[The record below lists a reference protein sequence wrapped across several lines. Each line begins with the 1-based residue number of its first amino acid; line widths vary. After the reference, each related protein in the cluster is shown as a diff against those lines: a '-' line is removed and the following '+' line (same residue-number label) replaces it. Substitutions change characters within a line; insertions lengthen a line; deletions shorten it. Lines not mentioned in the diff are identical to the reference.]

1 MDTPGYDIESV
12 SGMTCGG
19 AQVLIFSTGRG
30 TPIGNPLIPVIKVTG
45 NCETYARMSDNIDF
59 DASGAVE
66 GTSTIAELG
75 DHLYRMLEDV
85 CDGAEPAAERLGFDD
100 FSIFH
105 NPRKCGVPAFLMP
118 GSRPA
123 AYMFIYKFDMKR
135 EEIDMS
141 TEYMKENGFYEQL
154 EKTAVV
160 PVVVLEKVE
169 DAVPMANALV
179 KGGLPAAEVTFRTAA
194 AADCIREM
202 SEKCPDILVG
212 AGTVVNLEQC
222 KRAVEAGAKFIVS
235 PGYDD
240 AIIDYCLENKVNLIP
255 GAVTPA
261 ELTHLINRGF
271 DITKFFP
278 ANLYGGLKATET
290 LSAVFVGHRF
300 MPTGG
305 VNLEN
310 LPEFLGSK
318 SIIAAGG
325 TWMVKPA
332 LFADGDFS

>member
-1 MDTPGYDIESV
+1 MY
-12 SGMTCGG
+12 
-19 AQVLIFSTGRG
+19 
-30 TPIGNPLIPVIKVTG
+30 
-45 NCETYARMSDNIDF
+45 
-59 DASGAVE
+59 
-66 GTSTIAELG
+66 
-75 DHLYRMLEDV
+75 LY
-85 CDGAEPAAERLGFDD
+85 P
-100 FSIFH
+100 
-105 NPRKCGVPAFLMP
+105 LMP
-118 GSRPA
+118 GLKSHGVCL
-123 AYMFIYKFDMKR
+123 IYKFDMKR

-179 KGGLPAAEVTFRTAA
+179 RGGLPAAEVTFRTAA

-222 KRAVEAGAKFIVS
+222 TRAVEAGAKFIVS

-332 LFADGDFS
+332 LFADGDFSKVEEMTAEAAAVVKKVRG

>member
-1 MDTPGYDIESV
+1 MDMIQKISALGIV
-12 SGMTCGG
+12 
-19 AQVLIFSTGRG
+19 
-30 TPIGNPLIPVIKVTG
+30 PVIKLT
-45 NCETYARMSDNIDF
+45 NPDN
-59 DASGAVE
+59 
-66 GTSTIAELG
+66 
-75 DHLYRMLEDV
+75 
-85 CDGAEPAAERLGFDD
+85 
-100 FSIFH
+100 
-105 NPRKCGVPAFLMP
+105 
-118 GSRPA
+118 
-123 AYMFIYKFDMKR
+123 
-135 EEIDMS
+135 
-141 TEYMKENGFYEQL
+141 
-154 EKTAVV
+154 
-160 PVVVLEKVE
+160 
-169 DAVPMANALV
+169 AVPLCRALAR
-179 KGGLPAAEVTFRTAA
+179 GGLPVAEITFRTAA

-332 LFADGDFS
+332 LFADGDFSKVEEMTAEAAAVVKKVRG